1 MILPERYWEVRFSLG
16 FDQIDFGVGGI
27 LLFKLAEIEA
37 GQLGYSKH
45 PDGSSLCSNKAGAWQ
60 QNWIVVG
67 HEMACSDPL
76 IVDAADPALP
86 ILTDFH
92 GQGEW
97 QPSCI
102 AISLDAFVSS
112 LKEFARIATGRS
124 TPVQRDANPVTGAER
139 HDFLVRI
146 SQLNNGQAEMEFW
159 GALLEA

>member
-1 MILPERYWEVRFSLG
+1 MILPERYWEVRSALG

-27 LLFKLAEIEA
+27 LLFKPAEIEA

-45 PDGSSLCSNKAGAWQ
+45 PGGSSLCSGKAGAWQ

-67 HEMACSDPL
+67 HEMACGDPL
-76 IVDAADPALP
+76 IVDVADPAFP

-92 GQGEW
+92 GQGTW

-112 LKEFARIATGRS
+112 LKEFARIASGRS
-124 TPVQRDANPVTGAER
+124 TPVQRDANPVTAAER
-139 HDFLVRI
+139 RDFLARI
-146 SQLNNGQAEMEFW
+146 SEAHQGRANMDFW
-159 GALLEA
+159 DALLEA